1 MKILVVDGQGGGIG
15 KALVAAIKET
25 KPDIEVIAVGTN
37 STAASAMKKAG
48 ADAVATGENPV
59 IYNACRVDLIAGP
72 MGILLGNAMYGE
84 ITPKMASAIS
94 SSDAKKYL
102 IPINQCNGYV
112 LGVQNRTIQEHIQE
126 FMEILKKEQY

>member
-15 KALVAAIKET
+15 KAIVAAIKEA
-25 KPDIEVIAVGTN
+25 KPEIEVISVGTN
-37 STAASAMKKAG
+37 STATSAMKKAG
-48 ADAVATGENPV
+48 ADAVATGENPIV
-59 IYNACRVDLIAGP
+59 YNANRVDLIIGP

-102 IPINQCNGYV
+102 IPVNQCNGYV

-126 FMEILKKEQY
+126 LVEILQE